1 MATIKKKASVAI
13 DTVPLPE
20 RTVKGG
26 IIIDGSKFILEVSQ
40 QRVEIPVGVWITKAE
55 VQELVGKDVAVY
67 YSATKPGE
75 IVAIGTWP
83 TPERVAIRPRR
94 YPCYIP
100 PPPDIMVRVIPAF
113 REIMINEMVR
123 AKVISPRLAAALRG
137 KIA

>member
-20 RTVKGG
+20 RSVKGG
-26 IIIDGSKFILEVSQ
+26 IIIDGSKFILEVN
-40 QRVEIPVGVWITKAE
+40 QRRIEIPVGVGITKAE

-67 YSATKPGE
+67 YSATKPGD

-94 YPCYIP
+94 ILCYIP
-100 PPPDIMVRVIPAF
+100 PPDVLNRINPAIRKVI
-113 REIMINEMVR
+113 IGEMVR
-123 AKVISPRLAAALRG
+123 AKIISVRLAALLQG